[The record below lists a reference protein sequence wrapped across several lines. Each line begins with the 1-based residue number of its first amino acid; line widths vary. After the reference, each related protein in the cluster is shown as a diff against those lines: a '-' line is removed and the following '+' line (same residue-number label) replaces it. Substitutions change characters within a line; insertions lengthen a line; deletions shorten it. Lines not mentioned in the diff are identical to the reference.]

1 MKLKKK
7 EFENDFDFNNSNEF
21 EEIIEENYG
30 DILIQYILKLVW
42 GEYLFYAGNW
52 LGIRPSV
59 CIYTCR
65 VFTFLKT

>member
-42 GEYLFYAGNW
+42 GEYLFYAGN
-52 LGIRPSV
+52 
-59 CIYTCR
+59 
-65 VFTFLKT
+65 